1 MHQPHPPPPG
11 PRPAAHRARAAG
23 QHQQRGNT
31 TRSRVRARV
40 EHVFADQAHAMGGKL
55 VRTIGLIRAEA
66 KIGMQNLV
74 YDMRRLGVLERM
86 AAQPA

>member
-1 MHQPHPPPPG
+1 
-11 PRPAAHRARAAG
+11 
-23 QHQQRGNT
+23 
-31 TRSRVRARV
+31 
-40 EHVFADQAHAMGGKL
+40 MGGKL